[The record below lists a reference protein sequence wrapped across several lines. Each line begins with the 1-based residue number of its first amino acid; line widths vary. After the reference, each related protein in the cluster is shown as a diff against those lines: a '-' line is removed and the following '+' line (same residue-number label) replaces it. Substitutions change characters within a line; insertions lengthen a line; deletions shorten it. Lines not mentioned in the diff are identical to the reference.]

1 MKVGWLVI
9 GWLIVGLSVVA
20 AFEAADALRLIEPDA
35 GDGSGPFRFLAWP
48 ISPLLTMLLGG
59 AVLMVGSLS
68 ARVSDA
74 LTVPILP
81 LVALAAGAVAALDLV
96 RYDPYALPTLI
107 RVIDVMDVSPAWFAV
122 IGVLAASGAFVARL
136 RPRLGLFVTGA
147 FLWFCFGALFAFGPW
162 H

>member
-1 MKVGWLVI
+1 MKVGWIVI
-9 GWLIVGLSVVA
+9 GWLVVGLSVVA
-20 AFEAADALRLIEPDA
+20 ALEAADALRWIEPDA
-35 GDGSGPFRFLAWP
+35 GGGSGPFVFIAWP

-59 AVLMVGSLS
+59 AILMAGSLGT
-68 ARVSDA
+68 RVSDA

-81 LVALAAGAVAALDLV
+81 LVSLAAGAVAALDLV
-96 RYDPYALPTLI
+96 RYDSYALPTLI
-107 RVIDVMDVSPAWFAV
+107 RVIDVMDISPVWFAA
-122 IGVLAASGAFVARL
+122 IGVLAASVAFVAWL